1 VTGEPLPLS
10 IVIPTIGRVEQLE
23 ACLGSLA
30 RCTRRAAEVLVVDQ
44 SGRGDVTALVD
55 RYPATGARVVPC
67 EGVGIARGMNLGLRE
82 ARNDAILVTHDDCTV
97 REDWIEEASA
107 LMRED
112 GHQLLTGRVVAG
124 GDDPL
129 AVPSVKD
136 DPNPYD
142 FSGKP
147 SNGVLWP
154 CNMVFSREL
163 AVALGGFDERF
174 TTAAE
179 DNDFSY
185 RWLVAGNRMRYEP
198 RLVVWHNDWRSRD
211 ELERLYV
218 HYWREQGAFYAKHL
232 RLGDRR
238 MLRFIAI
245 DAGRALRAM
254 AARVVRGRPRW
265 SDPRRGMMSG
275 LPGGLREGW
284 RRFAPGSGEQTHA

>member
-1 VTGEPLPLS
+1 VSGESLPLS

-23 ACLGSLA
+23 ACLDSLA

-44 SGRGDVTALVD
+44 SGGAVTDLVD
-55 RYPATGARVVPC
+55 RYSAIGARVVPC
-67 EGVGIARGMNLGLRE
+67 DGVGIARGMNLGLRE
-82 ARNDAILVTHDDCTV
+82 ARNDTVLVTHDDCTV
-97 REDWIEEASA
+97 REDWIEEAWE
-107 LMRED
+107 LMRD
-112 GHQLLTGRVVAG
+112 DPRKLLTGRVMPG

-136 DPNPYD
+136 NPDPYD
-142 FSGKP
+142 FSGTP
-147 SNGVLWP
+147 TNGVLWP
-154 CNMVFSREL
+154 CNMSFSREM
-163 AVALGGFDERF
+163 AAELGGFDERF
-174 TTAAE
+174 STAAE

-185 RWLVAGNRMRYEP
+185 RWLVAGNRMLYEP
-198 RLVVWHNDWRSRD
+198 RLVVWHNDWRSRE

-245 DAGRALRAM
+245 DVGRALRAM

-265 SDPRRGMMSG
+265 SDPRRGVLRG
-275 LPGGLREGW
+275 LPAGMREGW
-284 RRFAPGSGEQTHA
+284 RRFAPHTGERARHG